1 MYAFF
6 VWHSFGEYLLKLHAQ
21 QLSHEAVIEI
31 MVALLG
37 GMIAVLTLISGL
49 LAVGI
54 AVVGVLGYQTI
65 RDEAARRAELMAKKI
80 AQRVAKATATRIAK
94 AIKQQVAEEA
104 QASGLSE
111 GQAESLENRKHLK
124 TQSISGPKRR
134 RAKTDKSLEEGGE

>member
-1 MYAFF
+1 M
-6 VWHSFGEYLLKLHAQ
+6 WHSFGEFLLKLHAQ

-37 GMIAVLTLISGL
+37 AMIAVLTLISGL

-65 RDEAARRAELMAKKI
+65 RDEAARRAEVRAEEI
-80 AQRVAKATATRIAK
+80 ARRVARTTATRIAK

-111 GQAESLENRKHLK
+111 GQAESLESSKPIK
-124 TQSISGPKRR
+124 AQGIAGPKRR
-134 RAKTDKSLEEGGE
+134 RAKTDKSLEKGGE

>member
-1 MYAFF
+1 M
-6 VWHSFGEYLLKLHAQ
+6 WHSFGEILLKLHAQ

-37 GMIAVLTLISGL
+37 AMIAVLTLISGL

-65 RDEAARRAELMAKKI
+65 RDEAARRAEVMAEEI
-80 AQRVAKATATRIAK
+80 ARRVAKTTATRIAK

-111 GQAESLENRKHLK
+111 GQAESLESSKPIK
-124 TQSISGPKRR
+124 AQGIVGPKRR
-134 RAKTDKSLEEGGE
+134 RAKTDKSLEKGGE